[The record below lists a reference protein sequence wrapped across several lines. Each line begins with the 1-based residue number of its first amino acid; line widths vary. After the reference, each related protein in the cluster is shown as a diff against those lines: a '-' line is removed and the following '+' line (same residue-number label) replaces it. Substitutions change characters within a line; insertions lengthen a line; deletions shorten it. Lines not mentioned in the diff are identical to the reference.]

1 MLVMRE
7 SELLSKYSR
16 KNVNRSQVAVIVI
29 VECTRNTEE
38 KNMCETKQSQVDKW
52 VTRVV
57 LWPRASAVDPGGAV
71 PPNAPNQP

>member
-1 MLVMRE
+1 M
-7 SELLSKYSR
+7 
-16 KNVNRSQVAVIVI
+16 AVIVI

-38 KNMCETKQSQVDKW
+38 KNTCETKQSRVDKW

-57 LWPRASAVDPGGAV
+57 LLPSASAVDPGGAV